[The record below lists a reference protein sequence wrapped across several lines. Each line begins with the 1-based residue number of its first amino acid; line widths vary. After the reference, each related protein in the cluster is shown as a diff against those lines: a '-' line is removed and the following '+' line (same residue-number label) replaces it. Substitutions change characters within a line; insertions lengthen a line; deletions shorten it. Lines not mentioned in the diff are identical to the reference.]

1 MRKLEFPSFNV
12 ADIFPDLIFGIQK
25 KKMIDNKNRAYKE
38 LFEECQERI
47 YLFEQFYF
55 SLASSGNL
63 GILSEQLCGISQ
75 HVGDEEMK
83 YLYNDRLRKAYKDSF
98 YKWLKTNEGN
108 NFHKCSYCEKGDVS
122 ELDHLL
128 PRSKFPIFAVTPVN
142 LIPSCHEC
150 NNNKSDNSKLNINP
164 YFEDTTKYIWL
175 KCQIVKQYG
184 DYTVRYSL
192 DFTDVVFN
200 SDVKERI
207 KNTYCFG
214 NNSILSRYSIW
225 GINKITD
232 KLELWKSILLSY
244 GKFRLLEMLE
254 REIQS
259 IKTCSDNS
267 YELALYRGMIDYIT
281 KHDGL

>member
-1 MRKLEFPSFNV
+1 M
-12 ADIFPDLIFGIQK
+12 
-25 KKMIDNKNRAYKE
+25 
-38 LFEECQERI
+38 
-47 YLFEQFYF
+47 
-55 SLASSGNL
+55 
-63 GILSEQLCGISQ
+63 
-75 HVGDEEMK
+75 
-83 YLYNDRLRKAYKDSF
+83 
-98 YKWLKTNEGN
+98 
-108 NFHKCSYCEKGDVS
+108 
-122 ELDHLL
+122 
-128 PRSKFPIFAVTPVN
+128 
-142 LIPSCHEC
+142 
-150 NNNKSDNSKLNINP
+150 
-164 YFEDTTKYIWL
+164 
-175 KCQIVKQYG
+175 
-184 DYTVRYSL
+184 RYSL

-225 GINKITD
+225 GINKLTD
-232 KLELWKSILLSY
+232 KLELWKSILVSY